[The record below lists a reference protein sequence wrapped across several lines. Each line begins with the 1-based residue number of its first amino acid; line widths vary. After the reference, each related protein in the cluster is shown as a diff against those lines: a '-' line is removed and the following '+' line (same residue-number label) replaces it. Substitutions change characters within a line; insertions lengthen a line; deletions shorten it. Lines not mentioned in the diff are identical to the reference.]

1 MCTGRRSRASC
12 ATRASR
18 HTSTQVG
25 LGLVLC
31 RILLCCSVCSRYVC
45 VFVCVSVPVVHC
57 TIQYCTVSLTLPVAL
72 HLLLHLSLSLYL
84 STLAGSLDGRIGMV
98 EEVMGR
104 LQLHNMVRAPPTAQR
119 LLLRSSTSTS
129 ILSLCPF
136 FPFPTICTVDLGPWI
151 FPPLSYL
158 SHPHCYL
165 FPLIFP
171 LLRPISPAPVTASAS
186 APDFLY
192 KVENAFG
199 HDMAVSSIK
208 HAPHAHTLLAV
219 SGIVRYR
226 IGSMSR
232 ETIGQDMTTRMI

>member
-1 MCTGRRSRASC
+1 M
-12 ATRASR
+12 
-18 HTSTQVG
+18 
-25 LGLVLC
+25 
-31 RILLCCSVCSRYVC
+31 C
-45 VFVCVSVPVVHC
+45 VFLCVFLFRSC
-57 TIQYCTVSLTLPVAL
+57 TAQYSTVLYCTVLYCSSHFACRSTPLTPFI
-72 HLLLHLSLSLYL
+72 SLSLYL

-119 LLLRSSTSTS
+119 LLLPSSTSTS

-136 FPFPTICTVDLGPWI
+136 FPPPTICTVDLGPWI

-171 LLRPISPAPVTASAS
+171 LLRLISPDPVPVTASAS

-219 SGIVRYR
+219 SGIVGYR
-226 IGSMSR
+226 MGSMSK